1 VGYNIPHMDG
11 GATKPLVLSCC
22 RTLLR
27 PIARLLLK
35 SGVTWKEF
43 AEVSRQSFVEVAT
56 SEFGIRGRPTNVSRI
71 SILTGFT
78 RREVRRQQQLIREE
92 PDSRTGYMSKAS
104 RVLSAWYQDR
114 DFLDAQGNPRKLAV
128 EGTAQSFTVLVRR
141 YGGDVPPVAL
151 LKELQSAGA
160 VERHRDGTVRALSRV
175 YLPQRLDEAQIRLW
189 GSVLEDV
196 GTTLEHNLTRDAAKP
211 ARFERRALSVRVD
224 KNALS
229 TFRKFLEHEGQA
241 LLVRIDDWLT
251 TNQASGDGEQVMRL
265 GAGIYHIEDFRS
277 RGRRK

>member
-1 VGYNIPHMDG
+1 MDT
-11 GATKPLVLSCC
+11 GATKALVLSCC
-22 RTLLR
+22 RALLR

-43 AEVSRQSFVEVAT
+43 ADVSRQSFVEVAT

-71 SILTGFT
+71 SILTGLT
-78 RREVRRQQQLIREE
+78 RREVRRQQQLVLEE

-114 DFLDAQGNPRKLAV
+114 DFLDAQGNPRELTV
-128 EGTAQSFTVLVRR
+128 DGTAPSFTELVRR
-141 YGGDVPPVAL
+141 HGGDVPPVAL

-160 VERHRDGTVRALSRV
+160 VERRRDGTVRALSRV
-175 YLPQRLDEAQIRLW
+175 YLPRRLDQARVRLW

-196 GTTLEHNLTRDAAKP
+196 GATLEHNLTRDAAKP
-211 ARFERRALSVRVD
+211 TRFERRALSVRVARS
-224 KNALS
+224 ALP
-229 TFRKFLEHEGQA
+229 TFRKFLEREGQA

-251 TNQASGDGEQVMRL
+251 AHQASGDGEQAMRL

-277 RGRRK
+277 RGRQK